1 MSDAK
6 NPFDLFVEQ
15 IRAVVREEIGAA
27 VKSQPKIKLT
37 YTTAEAA
44 EILGVPETW
53 LATAARQGRIPCLH
67 VGHYVR
73 FKLADLENFITTN
86 GGNDHADS
94 EH

>member
-1 MSDAK
+1 MSEAK
-6 NPFDLFVEQ
+6 NPFDLLLESFRQ
-15 IRAVVREEIGAA
+15 IVRDEIATA
-27 VKSQPKIKLT
+27 VKSQPKPKLT

-53 LATAARQGRIPCLH
+53 LATAARDGRVHCVH

-86 GGNDHADS
+86 GGMNHAD
-94 EH
+94 